1 MRSRK
6 VLGLVAIATFATL
19 GSAQNDLDAERP
31 EVDVSRARV
40 EDELARWR
48 AEHGDAWRMYYE
60 PRTGHARFLYGGAT
74 DARLQPRSDADF
86 VALAREAL
94 SATSSMH
101 GIDGNHLLEDRVSF
115 LPLGLVGSQDKFG
128 VHFRQELSG
137 IPVLHGF
144 ANVLF
149 DPGGRLL
156 AVDTTGVPI
165 PEGFVTEPVVES
177 EDARAQAARAFRA
190 DSGFAPTGTT
200 AASLAIYQAER
211 SGFLLPVLSWQV
223 ELWAEGPGFS
233 ARWAYWIDAGT
244 GAIVAR
250 ENRVHNFDVSGTVQS
265 LATPG
270 IAPDGPS
277 NPPVPTVMAHMTVT
291 SPQGNAT
298 TDSNGNFTIIGASA
312 PLQVTVRYQ
321 GTFND
326 TNNSGGADYAL
337 TTTLDS
343 ASGNVVTMNP
353 SPTQFVT
360 SQSNSFH
367 WGNTFRDWTRSV
379 NPLDDTADFLAIS
392 NVNINQS
399 CNATFSGNAVN
410 FYRAAGGCVN
420 TAFST
425 VIIHE
430 IGHWMNVRYN
440 SGNGSDGFGEGNADA
455 FALYV
460 TDQPI
465 LGMNFCGPGCG
476 ERSGLNTRQF
486 CGNANPGCYGEVH
499 NDGEVLMGALW
510 KVRARL
516 KGTLGNGVG
525 AATANTLFNS
535 WMTMFD
541 DSEIKTIIELH
552 WLTLDDD
559 DGNINNGTPNYPDI
573 DNGFR
578 DQGFPGF
585 TLPNV
590 VFANVTELPDTL
602 NTAGP
607 YTVTADVTANFNPPV
622 QGVNMHF
629 RRNGGS
635 FVTVPMVNVTGN
647 TYSGS
652 IPGQPCPSIVDYY
665 LSGVD
670 AQGQTSTHPVTAPI
684 ATLSFNVGL
693 EIALFSDNFEN
704 NNGWTTQVLGAS
716 SGFWERGVPVNDP
729 GWQYDPI
736 SDSDGSGQ
744 CFVTQNQNG
753 NTDVDG
759 GFVQLF
765 SPVLDMSAGLNTI
778 RYDYFLRLTNTGGQI
793 DRLLV
798 EISSNGSAGP
808 WTTVALHATDG
819 GLEWRT
825 HEISQSE
832 LTAAGVSLTTNMML
846 RYSANDSNPQSIVE
860 SGLDAFQLT
869 TVAGCSGCSAS
880 PLAYC
885 TAKPGLACGVP
896 QISSSGSPSA
906 SATSGFVVSA
916 QPARSTRTG
925 VLLYTNNG
933 RANLPFPSGG
943 HILCISAS
951 PLRRGG
957 PTDSGGTPGPNCD
970 GVFSLDMNAYAS
982 GNYNPPFPTHSP
994 AAFLLVP
1001 GTQINCQ
1008 WWGRDSVA
1016 TGSFM
1021 SDALEY
1027 CVSP

>member
-1 MRSRK
+1 MRSRT
-6 VLGLVAIATFATL
+6 VFGLVAIAALATV
-19 GSAQNDLDAERP
+19 GRGQNDVDGERP

-40 EDELARWR
+40 EGELARWR
-48 AEHGDAWRMYYE
+48 IENGEAWRMSFE
-60 PRTGHARFLYGGAT
+60 PRTGYARLLYGGAS
-74 DARLQPRSDADF
+74 DPILQPRSDADY
-86 VALAREAL
+86 VALARLAL
-94 SATSSMH
+94 AATGSMH
-101 GIDGNHLLEDRVSF
+101 GIDTRHLLEDRVSF
-115 LPLGLVGSQDKFG
+115 LPLGLVGSRDKFG

-137 IPVLHGF
+137 IPVVHGF

-149 DPGGRLL
+149 DPEGRLL

-165 PEGFVTEPVVES
+165 PEEFVTAPAVGAD
-177 EDARAQAARAFRA
+177 DARSQATRAFRA
-190 DSGFAPTGTT
+190 DTGFAPTATG
-200 AASLAIYQAER
+200 AASLVIYQAER
-211 SGFLLPVLSWQV
+211 SGFLLPVLSWEV
-223 ELWAEGPGFS
+223 ELS
-233 ARWAYWIDAGT
+233 AGSSGLPVRWAYWIDAGGGT
-244 GAIVAR
+244 VVAR

-270 IAPDGPS
+270 VLPDGPA
-277 NPPVPTVMAHMTVT
+277 NPPVPTSMAHMTVT

-298 TDSNGNFTIIGASA
+298 TDSNGNFTIVGASA
-312 PLQVTVRYQ
+312 PLQVTLRYQ

-326 TNNSGGADYAL
+326 TNNTAGADYVL
-337 TTTLDS
+337 TTTLNS

-353 SPTQFVT
+353 NPTEAITAQA
-360 SQSNSFH
+360 NSFN
-367 WGNTFRDWTRSV
+367 WGNNLRDWTRSV
-379 NPLDDTADFLAIS
+379 NPLDATADFLAIS
-392 NVNINQS
+392 NVNVNQS
-399 CNATFSGNAVN
+399 CNAVFSGSSVN
-410 FYRAAGGCVN
+410 FYHAAGGCVN
-420 TAFST
+420 SAFST
-425 VIIHE
+425 VIVHE
-430 IGHWMNVRYN
+430 LGHWMNVRYN
-440 SGNGSDGFGEGNADA
+440 SGNGSDGFGEGNSDV
-455 FALYV
+455 FAMYV

-465 LGMNFCGPGCG
+465 LGENFCGPGCG
-476 ERSGLNTRQF
+476 ERTGLNTRQF

-516 KGTLGNGVG
+516 KGSLGNGLG

-541 DSEIKTIIELH
+541 DGEIKTIIEDH
-552 WLTLDDD
+552 WLVLDDD
-559 DGNINNGTPNYPDI
+559 DGNINNGTPHFGDI
-573 DNGFR
+573 DGGFR
-578 DQGFPGF
+578 AQGFPGF
-585 TLPNV
+585 SLPNV

-622 QGVNMHF
+622 QSAALHY

-635 FVTVPMVNVTGN
+635 FVAVPMVNVAGN
-647 TYSGS
+647 TYSAD
-652 IPGQPCPSIVDYY
+652 IPGQACPAIVDYY

-670 AQGQTSTHPVTAPI
+670 AQGQISTHPVSAPVS
-684 ATLSFNVGL
+684 TLSFNVGL
-693 EIALFSDNFEN
+693 ETALFNDSFEN
-704 NNGWTTQVLGAS
+704 NTGWTTQVLGAT

-729 GWQYDPI
+729 SWEYDPI

-759 GFVQLF
+759 GAVQLF

-778 RYDYFLRLTNTGGQI
+778 RYDYFLRLTNTAGEI

-808 WTTVALHATDG
+808 WTEVARHATDG
-819 GLEWRT
+819 GLEWRA
-825 HEISQSE
+825 HEIAQSE
-832 LTAAGVSLTTNMML
+832 LTAAGVALTTNMML

-860 SGLDAFQLT
+860 AGLDAFELT
-869 TVAGCSGCSAS
+869 TVAGCTACSA
-880 PLAYC
+880 PPVAYC
-885 TAKPGLACGVP
+885 TTKPGLACGVP
-896 QISSSGSPSA
+896 QIASTGSPSA
-906 SATSGFVVSA
+906 SAASGFVVSA
-916 QPARSTRTG
+916 QPARSTRAG

-957 PTDSGGTPGPNCD
+957 PVDSGGTPGPNCD
-970 GVFSLDMNAYAS
+970 GAFSLDMNAYAS
-982 GNYNPPFPTHSP
+982 GNYNPPFPTHNP

-1001 GTQINCQ
+1001 GTQVNCQ

-1021 SDALEY
+1021 SNALEY
-1027 CVSP
+1027 CVGP